1 MFQRAL
7 NATKIAS
14 KPFFISKKGGVWY
27 TGNTE
32 SRKKEANVSRMRK
45 TIILICALL
54 FLMGMSS
61 ASAQGRLYVFDSG
74 HPPDELAETADAVA
88 VGEST
93 ITMTFAGDCT
103 LGGETAIQSSRHSFR
118 SIVEKNGTAYPF
130 ANVQSLFA
138 NDDLTMVNLEG
149 VLSAS
154 TEDKVKK
161 KYNYIGDPSYVDVLT
176 DGSVECVN
184 LANNHIMDYSERGYR
199 DTAAA
204 LDSAG
209 IGYVYEDTLC
219 IFEKD
224 GVRIGL
230 TATLWQADEE
240 KLREQVQLLHS
251 LGCSAIVH
259 TMHAGEEYERV
270 HMASQE
276 RIAKAAVNAGASL
289 VVGHHPHVVQDI
301 DVIGGV
307 PIIYSLG
314 NCCFGGNTNPKD
326 YHALLLSVSF
336 RFVDGGL
343 KELLW
348 TLHPITQSTE
358 RGRNNFQPTM
368 LTGTEAESV
377 IEEIQSISSV
387 EILPYQE
394 GLGARQK
401 SILWD

>member
-1 MFQRAL
+1 MQQKLLQSSFSYR
-7 NATKIAS
+7 K
-14 KPFFISKKGGVWY
+14 KKGCGILE
-27 TGNTE
+27 TQKAE
-32 SRKKEANVSRMRK
+32 KKEANASRMRK

-88 VGEST
+88 SGENT
-93 ITMTFAGDCT
+93 IAMTFAGDCT
-103 LGGETAIQSSRHSFR
+103 FGGETAIQSSRHSFR
-118 SIVEKNGTAYPF
+118 SIVEENGTAYPF

-138 NDDLTMVNLEG
+138 NDDLTVVNLEG

-161 KYNYIGDPSYVDVLT
+161 KYNYIGDPSYADVLT

-199 DTAAA
+199 DTVAA

-209 IGYVYEDTLC
+209 IAYVYEDTLC

-230 TATLWQADEE
+230 TASLWQADEE
-240 KLREQVQLLHS
+240 KLREQIQLLYS

-259 TMHAGEEYERV
+259 TMHAGEEYERI
-270 HMASQE
+270 HMDSQE

-301 DVIGGV
+301 DVIDGV

-326 YHALLLSVSF
+326 YHALLLGASF
-336 RFVDGGL
+336 HFADGGL
-343 KELLW
+343 KELSW
-348 TLHPITQSTE
+348 TLHPITQSTQ
-358 RGRNNFQPTM
+358 RGRNDFQPTL
-368 LTGTEAESV
+368 LTGTEAELV
-377 IEEIQSISSV
+377 IEEIQSTSSA

-394 GLGARQK
+394 GLGAKQK
-401 SILWD
+401 SIQWD